1 MNLTFG
7 KKESIALQLTI
18 SGAESLFSMLRNGI
32 RETTADSLCV
42 GTFYFQSD
50 TLWVSSRQRL
60 SEQLLKA
67 VEAKVQFELKKNKQV
82 LAPGELQIRLNDKIK
97 EKNKL
102 KSKEVSFFQEKI
114 FPISVENNK
123 IGLVYL
129 GSLSA
134 EIDLNDKRFTN
145 LFKKDFFKILNSL
158 SEANQKEKNKFEA
171 LSTSVIDGIILC
183 DSDMKIRF
191 INNAAL
197 RILEISSH
205 KKCLGEP
212 LSFLKASYLTEFL
225 EEALSNGLHEINKV
239 INSPDK
245 RTKLI
250 GIHTELIKTKSNGKV
265 GWMIALRDV
274 TMNWQNDQMRSA
286 LSIAGHEIKTPLSSM
301 NGAIELM
308 IDRDLGDLNSKQE
321 QCLSVIK
328 DDITRLN
335 RLLTDILDLSRFE
348 EGVKFIDRRKEIAL
362 NFLSNKVI
370 YSFQAFAKTKNIKII
385 NKVAKSIPTFRGDR
399 DRLQQV
405 MANLIEN
412 SIKYSLPD
420 GVVEVAAN
428 LQNSILNFSIKDSGV
443 GIPES
448 EKEAVFERFKQL
460 DNYPDEGE
468 RGYGLGLSIA
478 KQIVEGAGGKIWLES
493 EVDVGTTFYFTIPV

>member
-1 MNLTFG
+1 M
-7 KKESIALQLTI
+7 QLTTF
-18 SGAESLFSMLRNGI
+18 SAESLFTLLRNGI
-32 RETTADSLCV
+32 REANAESLCV
-42 GTFYFQSD
+42 GTYYFQSD
-50 TLWVSSRQRL
+50 TLWLSSRQRL
-60 SEQLLKA
+60 SEQLLRA
-67 VEAKVQFELKKNKQV
+67 VEEKVQFELKKLNLV
-82 LAPGELQIRLNDKIK
+82 NASDELQIKLNDRAK

-102 KSKEVSFFQEKI
+102 KSKEISFFQEKI
-114 FPISVENNK
+114 FPISNENDK

-134 EIDLNDKRFTN
+134 EIDLNDKRLSN
-145 LFKKDFFKILNSL
+145 LFKKDFFKILSNL
-158 SEANQKEKNKFEA
+158 TEFNQKERNKFEA
-171 LSTSVIDGIILC
+171 LATSVIDGIILC
-183 DSDMKIRF
+183 DADKKIQF
-191 INNAAL
+191 INSAAL
-197 RILEISSH
+197 RVLGISSH
-205 KKCLGEP
+205 KKCIGEP
-212 LSFLKASYLTEFL
+212 LSFLQASYLTEFL

-239 INSPDK
+239 INSPD
-245 RTKLI
+245 RRAQLI
-250 GIHTELIKTKSNGKV
+250 GVHTELIKTKSNEEI

-286 LSIAGHEIKTPLSSM
+286 LSIASHEIKTPLSSM

-308 IDRDLGDLNSKQE
+308 LDKDLGNLNGKQE

-348 EGVKFIDRRKEIAL
+348 EGVKFIDRRKEISL

-370 YSFQAFAKTKNIKII
+370 YSFQAFARTKNIKIV

-448 EKEAVFERFKQL
+448 EKETVFERFKQL
-460 DNYPDEGE
+460 DNYPDDGE

-478 KQIVEGAGGKIWLES
+478 RQIVEDAGGKIWLES
-493 EVDVGTTFYFTIPV
+493 EVDVGTTFYFTIPI